1 MQIYSLVYILI
12 CMKYRDEANIPWII
26 LRVIVVAIIT
36 YGFLYFLSDHNV
48 PHNHD
53 RWKTTYY
60 NKAKVN
66 NEAIVQNITWWSHDD
81 EELET
86 NVNMILSDA
95 HESANIESS
104 YEKLCNIYPDYC
116 GITSF
121 DSNKISNK
129 QKLYYQTLVI
139 YALKKFKSYGIDFS
153 DYIGSIV
160 IKFENTKSRGY
171 SSRTQ
176 MVLNIRPMGS
186 YFEFINVFIHELGH
200 FVDFSHL
207 VWDLSLPKDT
217 TFTEFGRVVFPVD
230 DPSVD
235 FYKLNRLNENTR
247 KKWITY
253 KDFVS
258 GYAMTDPFETLA
270 ETMHFYI
277 NYNSIFRELVKQSPV
292 LWEQFQFM
300 DELFWGQY
308 ISDGLK
314 KKWEFEKYDRDFR
327 PYDTTRF

>member
-1 MQIYSLVYILI
+1 M
-12 CMKYRDEANIPWII
+12 
-26 LRVIVVAIIT
+26 VAIIS
-36 YGFLYFLSDHNV
+36 YGFLYFITDHEIS
-48 PHNHD
+48 HNHD
-53 RWKTTYY
+53 RWQ
-60 NKAKVN
+60 
-66 NEAIVQNITWWSHDD
+66 IVSHSQVIKKDNIPELSTTWWAQD
-81 EELET
+81 EKELEDD
-86 NVNMILSDA
+86 VGIILSDV

-104 YEKLCNIYPDYC
+104 FEKLCSLYPDYC
-116 GITSF
+116 AITIF
-121 DSNKISNK
+121 DSSKISNK
-129 QKLYYQTLVI
+129 QKLYYQTLII

-171 SSRTQ
+171 SSRSQ
-176 MVLNIRPMGS
+176 MVLNVRPMGS
-186 YFEFINVFIHELGH
+186 YSEFINVVIHELGH

-217 TFTEFGRVVFPVD
+217 TYTEFGKIVFPVD

-235 FYKLNRLNENTR
+235 FYKLNRSNENTR

-270 ETMHFYI
+270 ETMHFYV
-277 NYNSIFRELVKQSPV
+277 NYNGIFRELVKQSTI
-292 LWEQFQFM
+292 LREQYQFM

-314 KKWEFEKYDRDFR
+314 KKSEFEKYDRDFR